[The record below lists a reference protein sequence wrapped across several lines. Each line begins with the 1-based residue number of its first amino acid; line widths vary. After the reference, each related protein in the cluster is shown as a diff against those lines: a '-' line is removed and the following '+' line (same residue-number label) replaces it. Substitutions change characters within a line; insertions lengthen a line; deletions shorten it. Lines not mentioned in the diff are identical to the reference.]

1 MGHYFYLTHVY
12 DDNFPS
18 LLSHMYTCIYCT
30 VDQNY
35 YVESWYIGR
44 KIKASAATTTTL
56 SSSSLSSSL
65 SSSSSSSS
73 SSSYHMKKLNMEP
86 FCESCRKFTGPLGP
100 PNLEFLGLKLQI
112 PRLKWDN
119 PQDRTMEGHIINNP
133 KGMMMIIMIVDD
145 NCMNRPV
152 HTIYY
157 SVIYHPHRYHHHH
170 HHHTSSSSSSASS
183 SYIVIIIS
191 SMSKQSNTN
200 TNGYFFCFE
209 NNEITF
215 QIQSNYSRYDEVYH
229 ID

>member
-1 MGHYFYLTHVY
+1 
-12 DDNFPS
+12 
-18 LLSHMYTCIYCT
+18 MYTCIYYT

-44 KIKASAATTTTL
+44 KIKTSATTATTTL
-56 SSSSLSSSL
+56 SSSSLLSSL
-65 SSSSSSSS
+65 SSSSSS
-73 SSSYHMKKLNMEP
+73 YHIKKLNMEP

-133 KGMMMIIMIVDD
+133 KGKMMIIMIVDD
-145 NCMNRPV
+145 NCMNR
-152 HTIYY
+152 T
-157 SVIYHPHRYHHHH
+157 YHLLFCHLPSSPL
-170 HHHTSSSSSSASS
+170 SSSSSSS

-215 QIQSNYSRYDEVYH
+215 QI
-229 ID
+229 

>member
-1 MGHYFYLTHVY
+1 MYIY
-12 DDNFPS
+12 DFPS
-18 LLSHMYTCIYCT
+18 LLSHMYACIYCS

-44 KIKASAATTTTL
+44 KIKASDATTTTL
-56 SSSSLSSSL
+56 SSSSLL

-133 KGMMMIIMIVDD
+133 KGRLMIIVLIV
-145 NCMNRPV
+145 PYIPSIILSF
-152 HTIYY
+152 TIL
-157 SVIYHPHRYHHHH
+157 
-170 HHHTSSSSSSASS
+170 T
-183 SYIVIIIS
+183 VIIIIIYRHHHQLNVET
-191 SMSKQSNTN
+191 KQHE
-200 TNGYFFCFE
+200 YQRILFLL
-209 NNEITF
+209 
-215 QIQSNYSRYDEVYH
+215 RK
-229 ID
+229 